1 MKELIRKVLS
11 ENLYKGFR
19 STDTFPSFI
28 RQQLEKIYKPLGM
41 WGKAPNPTDDCITGV
56 GVINIFPHSY

>member
-28 RQQLEKIYKPLGM
+28 RQQLEKIYKPLG
-41 WGKAPNPTDDCITGV
+41 I
-56 GVINIFPHSY
+56 Y